1 VLEETM
7 PGKKIERV
15 SARVGYD
22 LWSESYDSTS
32 NPVVVMDSRYTIGL
46 LSPAAGELVLDA
58 GCGTGRNLRPLLLTG
73 TIPVGIDFSGGML
86 AIARRQAARAPVALA
101 DLQRGLPFGSAVFDA
116 VLCALIGEHLSN
128 LRVVFEE
135 FHRVLKPN
143 GRMVFSVYH
152 PDMSAAGIEAN
163 FEREGVEYRLGA
175 IHYSVVE
182 HVRLLQEAGFIGIQV
197 HEFRGDEALVEAVP
211 SAAKYLGFP
220 ILLVLTTATQ
230 PSQSLSNSGEQQP

>member
-1 VLEETM
+1 M

-32 NPVVVMDSRYTIGL
+32 NPVVAMDSRYTIGL

-58 GCGTGRNLRPLLLTG
+58 GCGTGRNLRPLLRTG
-73 TIPVGIDFSGGML
+73 TIAVGIDFSGAML

-101 DLQRGLPFGSAVFDA
+101 DLQRGLPFGGGVFDA

-175 IHYSVVE
+175 IHYSVAE
-182 HVRLLQEAGFIGIQV
+182 HLRLLREAGFDRIQA
-197 HEFRGDEALVEAVP
+197 HEFRGDEVLLESVP

-220 ILLVLTTATQ
+220 ILLVLTAVTQ
-230 PSQSLSNSGEQQP
+230 SSQS